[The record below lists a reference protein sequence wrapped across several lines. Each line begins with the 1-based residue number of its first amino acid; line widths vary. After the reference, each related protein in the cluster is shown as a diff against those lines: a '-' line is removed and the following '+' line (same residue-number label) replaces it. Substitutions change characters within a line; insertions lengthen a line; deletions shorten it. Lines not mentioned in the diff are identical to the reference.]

1 MAGKNTKKISRFK
14 KRRDLNIGLII
25 FLFVFIY
32 LIIYICLYF
41 TKDHLSIY
49 EVQADTLAKD
59 DIVTGIILR
68 EEEVV
73 YTPRAGYLNYYL
85 SDGERVAKNHAVYS
99 IDESRDTYDRLTADL
114 GSVILTDSDIASI
127 QDMIF
132 SFQQDFSS
140 INYGD
145 VYDIKDDIMIQIQ
158 ERLDLNLLENL
169 TDIRDSTGLPSSF
182 EIISSD
188 KSGIVTYYI
197 DGYEELTQDEI
208 AGTSFETEAYSR
220 TSLRSSEIKES
231 GSPAYKLITSENW
244 QIIMK
249 LTEEQY
255 LYFLERS
262 SMSFTILDD
271 ERELTCEAELYQ
283 KGTDYFASVILD
295 RYMIQ
300 YIDKR
305 FLRIE
310 LAINAEEGLKIP
322 LTSITEKEF
331 YMVPLKY
338 FTKGGDSDEDGILVE
353 IYDEETAQMIPTF
366 YAVEIYY
373 NDGTYGY
380 IDANEFEF
388 GKTRI
393 SAPDGEQMQLNLV
406 DTLEGVYNVNNGYAV
421 FRRIERMYE
430 NEDYCIVRK
439 DTENGLAVYDQI
451 VLDAET
457 AVEEAI
463 IY

>member
-1 MAGKNTKKISRFK
+1 MASRKTGKISRFK

-41 TKDHLSIY
+41 SKDQVSIF
-49 EVQADTLAKD
+49 EVQADTLAQD
-59 DIVTGIILR
+59 NIVTGIILR

-85 SDGERVAKNHAVYS
+85 SDSERVAKNHAVYS
-99 IDESRDTYDRLTADL
+99 IDESRDTYDILTADA
-114 GSVILTDSDIASI
+114 GSVTLTDSDISSI

-132 SFQQDFSS
+132 SFREDFSS
-140 INYGD
+140 LDYSA
-145 VYDIKDDIMIQIQ
+145 VYEIKDDIMIQIQ

-169 TDIRDSTGLPSSF
+169 TVLSDTAGLPSSF
-182 EIISSD
+182 EVITSEQ
-188 KSGIVTYYI
+188 SGIVTYYM
-197 DGYEELTQDEI
+197 DGYEEMTRDDI
-208 AGTSFETEAYSR
+208 TGASFDTESYSR
-220 TSLRSSEIKES
+220 TSLRGSEIKES
-231 GSPAYKLITSENW
+231 GSPVYKLVTSENW
-244 QIIMK
+244 QIIMN

-255 LYFLERS
+255 LYFLDRS
-262 SMSFTILDD
+262 SITFTILDD
-271 ERELTCEAELYQ
+271 EREVTCDVELYQ
-283 KGTDYFASVILD
+283 QGTDYFACASLD

-300 YIDKR
+300 YLDRR
-305 FLRIE
+305 FLKIE

-322 LTSITEKEF
+322 LTAITEKEF

-353 IYDEETAQMIPTF
+353 LYDEETAQMIPTF

-373 NDGTYGY
+373 DDGTYGY

-388 GKTRI
+388 GVTRI

-406 DTLEGVYNVNNGYAV
+406 GTLEGVYNVNNGYAV

-430 NEDYCIVRK
+430 NEDYCIVRD

-457 AVEEAI
+457 AVEQAI
-463 IY
+463 IF

>member
-1 MAGKNTKKISRFK
+1 MGA
-14 KRRDLNIGLII
+14 
-25 FLFVFIY
+25 
-32 LIIYICLYF
+32 
-41 TKDHLSIY
+41 
-49 EVQADTLAKD
+49 A
-59 DIVTGIILR
+59 
-68 EEEVV
+68 
-73 YTPRAGYLNYYL
+73 
-85 SDGERVAKNHAVYS
+85 
-99 IDESRDTYDRLTADL
+99 
-114 GSVILTDSDIASI
+114 
-127 QDMIF
+127 
-132 SFQQDFSS
+132 
-140 INYGD
+140 
-145 VYDIKDDIMIQIQ
+145 
-158 ERLDLNLLENL
+158 
-169 TDIRDSTGLPSSF
+169 LP
-182 EIISSD
+182 
-188 KSGIVTYYI
+188 GIVRRF
-197 DGYEELTQDEI
+197 
-208 AGTSFETEAYSR
+208 A
-220 TSLRSSEIKES
+220 